1 MLETECLH
9 DGYIREPS
17 FVQRMAYT
25 GSPVVE
31 HASFTLSPVV
41 RSLEPDM
48 VTLADNVLGAK
59 KKDRENSHIFTL
71 IAMGEKKQQKKT
83 FKSSI
88 RNE

>member
-59 KKDRENSHIFTL
+59 KKR
-71 IAMGEKKQQKKT
+71 
-83 FKSSI
+83 
-88 RNE
+88 